1 MHSEE
6 NGREALRARHQVRA
20 LTDSEEGYGVYQLP
34 VGVYGFT
41 YAPLRQDFPLF
52 QTSRLKTFEV
62 HKLAD
67 ESILLIGFVNEQ
79 TARDLEDAAGE
90 ISARLFPDVREDAGR
105 LVAVPLS
112 RVNRIKE
119 YSTRETG
126 GLELKIEPLAQQRH

>member
-1 MHSEE
+1 MQPEE
-6 NGREALRARHQVRA
+6 NGREALRAKHQVRA
-20 LTDSEEGYGVYQLP
+20 LTDSEEGRGVYRLSG
-34 VGVYGFT
+34 GVYGFT
-41 YAPLRQDFPLF
+41 YSPLLQDFPLF

-79 TARDLEDAAGE
+79 TARDLENAGGE
-90 ISARLFPDVREDAGR
+90 ISARLSPDVREDAGR
-105 LVAVPLS
+105 LVAIPLS

-126 GLELKIEPLAQQRH
+126 GLELKIGPSGPAR